1 VYTNGT
7 PLQPTSV
14 RRAWLAL
21 SFERLPLSKYQAG
34 ASSRQ
39 GQAPILVFTVMCVRA
54 PTSRLSLR
62 CHLACAMALRSPMMV
77 SCARRPQT
85 VQPRAPL
92 RRSSLPSAPGP
103 RLRGARRSGTGSAF
117 GGRFPR
123 YGRGGADN
131 APNGSRRNGRAHGGG
146 SGGRGDGAAEGCQM
160 LGWLLRFARRISWEN
175 STTFSL

>member
-92 RRSSLPSAPGP
+92 RRSSLPSAPGL

-123 YGRGGADN
+123 YGRGGRRQRAEWEPEER
-131 APNGSRRNGRAHGGG
+131 ARSRGGKRRTRRRGGG
-146 SGGRGDGAAEGCQM
+146 GVSDAGVA
-160 LGWLLRFARRISWEN
+160 FAFRP
-175 STTFSL
+175 